1 MKERVATAEPA
12 SFRDPDARVWEFEG
26 RVLRS
31 VDEHTAEVFQRLQ
44 ATPWLAEQMAAGRL
58 VRTSL
63 LARAD
68 WPANLPAGT
77 AAVLEHERLPLVTYP
92 YEWSFSMLA
101 DAGLLQLDLQAAL
114 LAHGLALKDAS
125 AFNILFA
132 GHTPCFIDFG
142 SFERPD
148 RLDVWYAYGQFCR
161 MFLFPL
167 LLKFHRRVPLAGL
180 YLPGL
185 DGVDIELCYRCLGP
199 LRSWSPGCL
208 LDVGL
213 QHALQRKSVPAVP
226 PASRP
231 SAPAQPGRPEAQQL
245 NLRRLRKKLEQL
257 KHAYRPAGNWSTY
270 RDTHSYAAAAEQRKQ
285 ELVKNLLERERP
297 ASVLDL
303 GCNTGTYARIAAATG
318 ARVTAVDSDHDS
330 IERLYRE
337 LQQHPA
343 AIQPLVANLATPS
356 PGAGYLGEER
366 QPLLA
371 RVQADAVLA
380 LALVHHLL
388 ITARLSLPMVAEL
401 FRRVS
406 RNLVIVE
413 YVDPS
418 DEMFQA
424 MLRYRRDD
432 FSGLTLA
439 AFRNALAEH
448 FVEVFVDEIKPGK
461 RWLLGLKRKPD
472 LPL

>member
-1 MKERVATAEPA
+1 MKERAATTEPA

-26 RVLRS
+26 RVLRTL
-31 VDEHTAEVFQRLQ
+31 DGHTAGVFQRLQ
-44 ATPWLAEQMAAGRL
+44 EMPWLAEQMAAGRL

-63 LARAD
+63 LDRAD
-68 WPANLPAGT
+68 WPANLPAGV

-101 DAGLLQLDLQAAL
+101 DAGLLQLDVQAAL
-114 LAHGLALKDAS
+114 LAYGFSLKDAS
-125 AFNILFA
+125 AFNVIFA
-132 GHTPCFIDFG
+132 GHSPCFIDLG
-142 SFERPD
+142 SFERPA

-167 LLKFHRRVPLAGL
+167 LLKLHRGVPLAGQF
-180 YLPGL
+180 LPGL
-185 DGVDIELCYRCLGP
+185 DGVDLELCYRCLGP
-199 LRSWSPGCL
+199 LRSWSPACL

-213 QHALQRKSVPAVP
+213 QHALQRKPVPAAP
-226 PASRP
+226 SASRP
-231 SAPAQPGRPEAQQL
+231 AGPAQPGRPEAQQF

-270 RDTHSYAAAAEQRKQ
+270 RDTHSYEAAAEQRKQ
-285 ELVKNLLERERP
+285 KTVRNVLERARP
-297 ASVLDL
+297 AWVLDL
-303 GCNTGTYARIAAATG
+303 GCNTGTYACIAADAG
-318 ARVTAVDSDHDS
+318 ARVIAVDSDHDS

-337 LQQHPA
+337 LQQRPA
-343 AIQPLVANLATPS
+343 AVHPLVANLATPS

-366 QPLLA
+366 KPLLD
-371 RVQADAVLA
+371 RIQADAVLA

-388 ITARLSLPMVAEL
+388 ISARLSLPMVADL

-439 AFRNALAEH
+439 AFRNAMAEH
-448 FVEVFVDEIKPGK
+448 FVELFVDEIKPGK
-461 RWLLGLKRKPD
+461 RWLLGLKRKPG
-472 LPL
+472 LPI